1 MKRMITYQKRTISM
15 FLNSVKALIIGMIFI
30 SVPFS
35 VGATDYYVSLTGNN
49 GNLGTTPESAWRT
62 FTYAATRAQAGD
74 HVYIKGGNYG
84 DEHVIVSYAGTS
96 SNPIVFEGY
105 EGTPIFDGSD
115 YTGYAI
121 RIISKPYV
129 TLKNVRVT
137 KYRYGIWVDVNSHY
151 AIVDSCVADSCCNTD
166 YVTKGYDGYGIL
178 VQSSNYCKLIN
189 CSTTDNGGDNIF
201 LSKANYCTLEN
212 CSVYSKQT
220 VSNQWITDYYVVL
233 AWSSYNTIRNCY
245 AEDINGSYKGN
256 HGFIIKDGGS
266 GTQHSTGNLFVN
278 CTAKKFEEGF
288 VCAHGAYQNMIDSC
302 YADNTG
308 KHSSFNFCFQNRE
321 GAHDNTFSN
330 CTAVGSIGV
339 TSVYSG
345 TESSGSS
352 TQNNT
357 LFVNC
362 SFKGINSTTIGA
374 YLRNATNTTFK
385 NCTYVNIPNL
395 FRFSKSSSGSDRN
408 SGTVLRNCILSG
420 VAAQYDNSSLAAP
433 FGYNTTETGYS
444 DMAEVTTTYTDFW
457 NGFSALSGTGN
468 ISADPLFADIDH
480 SDYHLKSEYGR
491 WDGTTWVTTDGV
503 TSPCIDAG
511 DPQDTYAKELSPNGF
526 RINMGA
532 YGNTA
537 EASKSPTTGLKEVKS
552 DWFTYY
558 KKGNELII
566 CLSELDMMSN
576 PVSVSLTTLD
586 GRTTK
591 QIFNHVNPIVIDFSN
606 YPKGF
611 LIGTVSTSGKTKSF
625 KWLND

>member
-1 MKRMITYQKRTISM
+1 M

-84 DEHVIVSYAGTS
+84 DENVVVSNAGTS

-105 EGTPIFDGSD
+105 DGTPLFDGAD

-121 RIISKPYV
+121 KLYGKPYI
-129 TLKNVRVT
+129 TLRNIRVA
-137 KYRYGIWVDVNSHY
+137 KYYAGIWVDGNSNH
-151 AIVDSCVADSCCNTD
+151 ALIDSCVVDSCCHTD
-166 YVTKGYDGYGIL
+166 YVNRGWDGYGIVIQKSDYSVL
-178 VQSSNYCKLIN
+178 QNSS
-189 CSTTDNGGDNIF
+189 TMDNGGSSVFMSSTNH
-201 LSKANYCTLEN
+201 CTVKN
-212 CSVYSKQT
+212 CQIRCKQT
-220 VSNQWITDYYVVL
+220 ASNQYITDYYLVL
-233 AWSSYNTIRNCY
+233 TCCSYNTIRDCY
-245 AEDINGSYKGN
+245 VEDINGSYKGN
-256 HGFIIKDGGS
+256 HGIIIKDGS
-266 GTQHSTGNLFVN
+266 TPHSTGNLIVN
-278 CTAKKFEEGF
+278 CITKNFEEGY
-288 VCAHGAYQNMIDSC
+288 VIAHEAYNNKVDSC
-302 YADNTG
+302 YADNTN
-308 KHSSFNFCFQNRE
+308 KNSSFNFCFQIRE
-321 GAHDNTFSN
+321 GAYDNTISN
-330 CTAVGSIGV
+330 CMGVGKTGV
-339 TSVYSG
+339 VSVYDG
-345 TESSGSS
+345 VESSGGQN
-352 TQNNT
+352 QNNN

-362 SFKGINSTTIGA
+362 NFKGTQSTTIGA
-374 YLRNATNTTFK
+374 FLRNATNTTFK
-385 NCTYVNIPNL
+385 NCNFVNTPNL
-395 FRFSKSSSGSDRN
+395 FRFSYSSTGSDAN
-408 SGTVLRNCILSG
+408 SGTVLKNCILSG
-420 VAAQYDNSSLAAP
+420 VTTQYDSRPLASP
-433 FGYNTTETGYS
+433 WKYSTSGTETGYS
-444 DMAEVTTTYTDFW
+444 DMAEVTATYTDFW

-480 SDYHLKSEYGR
+480 SDFHLKSEYGR

-511 DPQDTYAKELSPNGF
+511 DPQDLYANETSPNGF

-537 EASKSPTTGLKEVKS
+537 EASRSSITGLEEVKS

-566 CLSELDMMSN
+566 SLSELDMMSN

-591 QIFNHVNPIVIDFSN
+591 QTFNHVNPIVIDISK